1 MSGPGVLARLQQAW
15 KDRPRRRRLVVTDI
29 TRMDGDRVCVAGFL
43 PDEDNR
49 VVRPV
54 CARGGPREPWLLP
67 ASEARVIPFAVLDLN
82 VAKAPRPLV
91 APHTEDRVVPT
102 TGHRLVGTLSPWEQI
117 AWLESSLSPS
127 LRDVFGATVRA
138 DPEGQWGRYVQ
149 VGEGERSLGTI
160 KSGEILAVRYAHYPE
175 RGRWDYRLRFRDATG
190 EEFQLAVVDLA
201 FRRRL
206 DDMRHSGFLPDR
218 VAAET
223 LAELRRQA
231 VYLRVGLARGWEK
244 HPDRC
249 YLQVTGV
256 YGYPEQ
262 AAAPTPP

>member
-1 MSGPGVLARLQQAW
+1 
-15 KDRPRRRRLVVTDI
+15 
-29 TRMDGDRVCVAGFL
+29 MDGDRVCVAGFL

-54 CARGGPREPWLLP
+54 CARGGPREPWLQP
-67 ASEARVIPFAVLDLN
+67 AADALVIPFSVLDLK
-82 VAKAPRPLV
+82 VAGAPQPLT
-91 APHTEDRVVPT
+91 APHTEDRMVPA
-102 TGHRLVGTLSPWEQI
+102 TGHRLVGTLSAWEQI

-127 LRDVFGATVRA
+127 LRAVFGATVRA
-138 DPEGQWGRYVQ
+138 DPDAQWGRYVQ
-149 VGEGERSLGTI
+149 AGEGERSLGTV
-160 KSGEILAVRYAHYPE
+160 KTGHILAVRYAHYPE

-206 DDMRHSGFLPDR
+206 DELRRQDRVPDR

-223 LAELRRQA
+223 LEQLRQQT

-249 YLQVTGV
+249 YVQITGV
-256 YGYPEQ
+256 YGFPEQ
-262 AAAPTPP
+262 AGAGDRGASLSW